1 MNALLPFWNTLLV
14 HPIMHGLEFVAT
26 PLLGVV
32 PAGVAGAL
40 AIILFTIFLRLV
52 LVPLSLV
59 QIKSQRAQMS
69 IQPELKA
76 IQRKFKGDR
85 EGLARAQ
92 MALYK
97 ERGINPAAGCLPLLI
112 QMPILFGMYAAM
124 SQLAT
129 VGMTLDQVT
138 QHQLQPGQVVYSA
151 ERHEEPLP
159 YNQFV
164 LAQLQVV
171 PHGTDPIPLTIQ
183 QEQSSVSL
191 EGKQL
196 LSAKA
201 DLTLTPGGVPSAA
214 NQNPPTTQAGTASIF
229 LRSGEPDPD
238 GITMDREVPVPTD
251 GRSYVVEVWVDASA
265 TNADSARVVLTYDP
279 AQLEVSQ
286 VETPKIEPADLAFKS
301 QFLWLPSLGQPDT
314 FHLPGL
320 GFGIPGLLLIVM
332 TITSFISQRM
342 TTLPTEDPQ
351 QQAMMRS
358 MAFMPL
364 MYLFFFLG
372 TPAGLVLYWLTS
384 NVFSMFQQYFT
395 VGLGMLGGDLQRLTG
410 RDFQPAWAHVPGSGP
425 AVAAALTADG
435 RGPSGSSSGNGRA
448 GQPEN
453 LDQNTPA
460 PGDGRGAGATRRPR
474 PGNQGKGRKRGKR

>member
-1 MNALLPFWNTLLV
+1 LNALLPFWNTLLV

-26 PLLGVV
+26 PLVGVL

-40 AIILFTIFLRLV
+40 AIIVFTVILRL
-52 LVPLSLV
+52 LLLPLSLV
-59 QIKSQRAQMS
+59 QIKSQRAQMAV
-69 IQPELKA
+69 QPELKA

-129 VGMTLDQVT
+129 SGLTLDQVT
-138 QHQLQPGQVVYSA
+138 QRDLQAGQVTYAAARQV
-151 ERHEEPLP
+151 EPLP

-171 PHGTDPIPLTIQ
+171 PHGTDPIPITIQ
-183 QEQSSVSL
+183 QEQSSVAL
-191 EGKQL
+191 KDKEL
-196 LSAKA
+196 LTSKA
-201 DLTLTPGGVPSAA
+201 DLTLVPGAVPPAA
-214 NQNPPTTQAGTASIF
+214 NQNPPSTQAGSASIF
-229 LRSGEPDPD
+229 IRGGEPDTD
-238 GITMDREVPVPTD
+238 GITMDREVAVPTD
-251 GRSYVVEVWVDASA
+251 GRTYVVEVWADASG
-265 TNADSARVVLTYDP
+265 TNADYARVVLTYNP
-279 AQLEVSQ
+279 SQLDVTQ
-286 VETPKIEPADLAFKS
+286 IDTPKIEAADLAFKS
-301 QFLWLPSLGQPDT
+301 PFLWLPSLGQPDS
-314 FHLPGL
+314 FRLPGIN
-320 GFGIPGLLLIVM
+320 FSIPGLLLIVM

-342 TTLPTEDPQ
+342 TTMPTEDPQ

-395 VGLGMLGGDLQRLTG
+395 VGLGLLGGDLQRITG

-425 AVAAALTADG
+425 AVAAALSASG
-435 RGPSGSSSGNGRA
+435 RGPSGSGSGNGRTDRA
-448 GQPEN
+448 DD
-453 LDQNTPA
+453 LDQKTPA
-460 PGDGRGAGATRRPR
+460 PGDGRGGGATRRPR
-474 PGNQGKGRKRGKR
+474 SGNQGKGRKRGKR